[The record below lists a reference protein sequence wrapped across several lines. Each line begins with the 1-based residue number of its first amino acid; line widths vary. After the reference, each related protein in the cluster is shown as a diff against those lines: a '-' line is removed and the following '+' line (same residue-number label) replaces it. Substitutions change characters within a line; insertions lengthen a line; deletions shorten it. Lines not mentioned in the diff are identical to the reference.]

1 MKTEP
6 YLLSDHLAEALY
18 RLNLCREAMR
28 DNPVRHREAAVHAL
42 TEAEKS
48 ISHVIGLIS
57 EQVR

>member
-6 YLLSDHLAEALY
+6 YLLSDYLAEALY